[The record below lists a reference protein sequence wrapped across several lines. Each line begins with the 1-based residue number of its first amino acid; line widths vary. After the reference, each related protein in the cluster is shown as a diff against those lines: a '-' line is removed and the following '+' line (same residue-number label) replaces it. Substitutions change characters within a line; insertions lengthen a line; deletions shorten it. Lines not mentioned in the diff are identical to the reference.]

1 VAEILNCQGDGLVIT
16 GDISEGDDVVFELR
30 RLAEAVNQPIFFVLG
45 NHDFYQ
51 SSIALTRQR
60 VMEICREHPLLTYLT
75 DAQPI
80 CLSDGCYLVGDD
92 GWGDATIGDYDRS
105 PIQLNDFRLIA
116 DFHGFPSQTWK
127 TRLQHEGQACAER
140 LEQKLKQLPDD
151 ASQVL
156 VITHVPP
163 YRESCWY
170 EGRTTDD
177 LWAPF
182 FVCGAVGDV
191 LQEFAIS
198 RPDIQITTLC
208 GHTHHAGIAQVSSNH
223 CVYTGA
229 AEYGVPRVESVV
241 SVCRAKTVLHAISRS
256 A

>member
-1 VAEILNCQGDGLVIT
+1 MGEMLDCQGDGLLIT

-51 SSIALTRQR
+51 SSIAATRQR
-60 VMEICREHPLLTYLT
+60 VMELCREHPLLVYLT
-75 DAQPI
+75 DTQPI
-80 CLSDGCYLVGDD
+80 ELCPGCYLVGDD
-92 GWGDATIGDYDRS
+92 GWGDATQGDYARS
-105 PIQLNDFRLIA
+105 PVRLNDFRLIA
-116 DFHGFPSQTWK
+116 DFHNTSSKAWQK
-127 TRLQHEGQACAER
+127 RLKLEGQASAER
-140 LEQKLKQLPDD
+140 LAQKLEALPED
-151 ASQVL
+151 AEQVL

-177 LWAPF
+177 WWAPF

-191 LQEFAIS
+191 LSEFAKS
-198 RPDIQITTLC
+198 RPDIQVTTLC
-208 GHTHHAGIAQVSSNH
+208 GHTHHGGIAPMSSNH

-229 AEYGVPRVESVV
+229 AEYGTPRVEAVV
-241 SVCRAKTVLHAISRS
+241 TVSTAKNQISSISRTT
-256 A
+256 